1 MTCPELELLLSPYY
15 QSRLL
20 QPRSGSVVVFLVP
33 AVRFRFQEGQFSV
46 LVLVSK
52 ETPRSLVGSDLTLEI
67 CIEM

>member
-1 MTCPELELLLSPYY
+1 MTCPELELLLSLYY

-33 AVRFRFQEGQFSV
+33 AVRFQSQEGQFSV

-52 ETPRSLVGSDLTLEI
+52 ETPQSVVGSDLTLEI